1 MNEAINLQAENKNL
15 KFKGVYTFTLR
26 NKDTGEIEGK
36 YVYENLVPATGLA
49 LIASL
54 LGTTTIANAGK
65 VTHCAVG
72 TGTNVPASGDTT
84 LQTETYRN
92 AIASLNA
99 VGAVVYATGFFS
111 APETSGTFRE
121 AGIFI
126 NGTGTVNSGT
136 LLSRVA
142 INITKTTSQ
151 TLTLDW
157 TLTLT
162 TS

>member
-1 MNEAINLQAENKNL
+1 MNTNDIKLNVEQKDL

-36 YVYENLVPATGLA
+36 HVYENLVPAVALS

-54 LGTTTIANAGK
+54 VGQTAVANAGK
-65 VTHCAVG
+65 VTHCALGSG
-72 TGTNVPASGDTT
+72 TTTPASGNTT
-84 LQTETYRN
+84 LETETYRN
-92 AIASLNA
+92 AIASLNS

-111 APETSGTFRE
+111 APETSGTYRE

-126 NGTGTVNSGT
+126 NGTGAVNTGT

-157 TLTLT
+157 TLTLST
-162 TS
+162 

>member
-1 MNEAINLQAENKNL
+1 MEAIKLQAENKDL
-15 KFKGVYTFTLR
+15 KLKGVYTFTLR
-26 NKDTGEIEGK
+26 NAITGEIEGK
-36 YVYENLVPATGLA
+36 HIYENLVPATALA

-54 LGTTTIANAGK
+54 IGQSSSANAGK
-65 VTHCAVG
+65 VTHCALGSG
-72 TGTNVPASGDTT
+72 TTAPASGNTT
-84 LQTETYRN
+84 LETEVYRN
-92 AIASLNA
+92 AIASLNS

-111 APETSGTFRE
+111 APETSGTYRE

-126 NGTGTVNSGT
+126 DGTGTANSGT

-162 TS
+162 T

>member
-1 MNEAINLQAENKNL
+1 MNDIKLQAENKDL
-15 KFKGVYTFTLR
+15 KFKGIYTFTLR
-26 NKDTGEIEGK
+26 NAITGEIEGK
-36 YVYENLVPATGLA
+36 HTYENLVPASALA
-49 LIASL
+49 LVASL
-54 LGTTTIANAGK
+54 IGQTSGANAGK
-65 VTHCAVG
+65 VTHCALGSG
-72 TGTNVPASGDTT
+72 TTPPASGNTT
-84 LQTETYRN
+84 LETEVYRN
-92 AIASLNA
+92 AIASLNS

-111 APETSGTFRE
+111 APETSGTYRE

-126 NGTGTVNSGT
+126 NGTGTANSGT

-162 TS
+162 S

>member
-1 MNEAINLQAENKNL
+1 MNDIKLNAENKGL
-15 KFKGVYTFTLR
+15 MFKGIYTFTLR

-36 YVYENLVPATGLA
+36 YVYENLVPAVGLA

-54 LGTTTIANAGK
+54 IGQTSIANAGK

-72 TGTNVPASGDTT
+72 TGTNTPASGDTT

-92 AIASLNA
+92 AIASLNS
-99 VGAVVYATGFFS
+99 VGAVIYATGFFS

-126 NGTGTVNSGT
+126 NGTGAVDTGT

>member
-1 MNEAINLQAENKNL
+1 MKDINLNVENKGV

-26 NKDTGEIEGK
+26 NAETGELEGRH
-36 YVYENLVPATGLA
+36 VYENLVPASALA

-54 LGTTTIANAGK
+54 MGPASSANAGK
-65 VTHCAVG
+65 VTHCGVG
-72 TGTNVPASGDTT
+72 TGVTAPANGNTT
-84 LQTETYRN
+84 LETETYRN
-92 AIASLNA
+92 AIASLNS
-99 VGAVVYATGFFS
+99 VGSVVYATGFFG
-111 APETSGTFRE
+111 ATEAVGTHRE

-126 NGTGTVNSGT
+126 NGTGSANTGT

-142 INITKTTSQ
+142 INIAKSNTQ

-162 TS
+162 N